1 MSKKKKQLAAVTIIL
16 LICSLG
22 LLLSGCGGNQDN
34 NTQKPASKQT
44 SRQQADQINLAG
56 GDWGYPNP
64 YTYYP
69 RGPGSRKMSL
79 VFDSLMTSDTGGNIQ
94 PALAA
99 ECQESKD
106 KLNYTLKLRT
116 GAKWHDGKPFT
127 AADVLFSYAYAK
139 SYPPVS
145 AVDFSGVKNMSAVDK
160 QTILVEL
167 VQADPNFLTGLTG
180 LKIIPKHIWEHV
192 ADPLNF
198 VAPEAAVG
206 TGPYK
211 LVDYSKEHGTY
222 RFEVNDD
229 FWGKQPRVK
238 VLAFI
243 PASEDI
249 LAFEQG
255 EIDRIN
261 ITPDILSRFENNP
274 EYRIMQYETTWAYRL
289 YFNMQNRPELLAK
302 DLRQAMVYAIDR
314 QDLADKVE
322 RGAAVPGNPGVL
334 HPGNELYNPDVPQ
347 YPYDRQKAAELLD
360 GLGYQA
366 KTDGGVREN
375 SAGEKLN
382 FALLADEGSSRLAEL
397 IKQQLALAGVEVNV
411 QVVDQKTR
419 DDRFK
424 NGDYELCI
432 NGSGGGESLEELT
445 NLAKARATSST
456 GETMGYKNPELD
468 RLYSLQ
474 EKETDSAKRLELM
487 AELQR
492 MVAEEVPKITLYYR
506 NTLAVHRPAVYDGW
520 SEETYHHDQRINF
533 VED

>member
-1 MSKKKKQLAAVTIIL
+1 MLKKKLPALAILL
-16 LICSLG
+16 LICLLG
-22 LLLSGCGGNQDN
+22 LLLTGCGGEQSDD
-34 NTQKPASKQT
+34 TKEPASEQT
-44 SRQQADQINLAG
+44 GRQQADQINLAG

-79 VFDSLMTSDTGGNIQ
+79 VFDSLVTSDTGGNIQ

-99 ECQESKD
+99 EWQSNKD
-106 KLNYTLKLRT
+106 GLAYTFKLRP
-116 GAKWHDGKPFT
+116 GAEWHDGKPFT
-127 AADVLFSYAYAK
+127 ADDVIFSYEYAK

-145 AVDFSGVKNMSAVDK
+145 AVDLTGVKKMSAVDDL
-160 QTILVEL
+160 TILVEL
-167 VQADPNFLTGLTG
+167 IQSDPNFLAGLAG
-180 LKIIPKHIWEHV
+180 LKIIPRHIWENV
-192 ADPLNF
+192 TDPLNF
-198 VAPEAAVG
+198 VAPGAAVG
-206 TGPYK
+206 TGPYR

-222 RFEVNDD
+222 RFEASDK
-229 FWGKQPRVK
+229 FWGEQPRVK

-261 ITPDILSRFENNP
+261 ITPDVLSRFESNP
-274 EYRIMQYETTWAYRL
+274 EYRVMQYETTWAYRL
-289 YFNMQNRPELLAK
+289 YFNMKNRPELLSK
-302 DLRQAMVYAIDR
+302 DLRRALVYAVDR
-314 QDLADKVE
+314 RDLVEKVE

-347 YPYDRQKAAELLD
+347 YPYDRQKAEELLE
-360 GLGYQA
+360 GLGYQEKA
-366 KTDGGVREN
+366 DGGVRQN
-375 SAGEKLN
+375 SKGEKLS
-382 FALLADEGSSRLAEL
+382 FLLLADEGSSRLGEL
-397 IKQQLALAGVEVNV
+397 IKQQLALVGVEVRV

-445 NLAKARATSST
+445 NLARARATSAT
-456 GETMGYKNPELD
+456 GETMGYKNPGLD
-468 RLYSLQ
+468 SLYSRQ
-474 EKETDSAKRLELM
+474 EKETDPARRKELM

-492 MVAEEVPKITLYYR
+492 IVAEEVPKITLYYR

-533 VED
+533 VKD